1 MDEQASYGNERVIRD
16 LLCPTDDLTDEFLWV
31 KRKS

>member
-1 MDEQASYGNERVIRD
+1 MDEQASCGNERVIGD
-16 LLCPTDDLTDEFLWV
+16 LLCRADDLTDEFLWV